1 MSLQGIGFAKSLS
14 KFSIK
19 RLVWPLIWVSGVEK
33 RMVRIELSI
42 LNRRK
47 RISFFKCN
55 SSLEDIKAHGL
66 RIFRLG

>member
-33 RMVRIELSI
+33 RMVRIELST
-42 LNRRK
+42 LKKTK
-47 RISFFKCN
+47 RILFLKCN
-55 SSLEDIKAHGL
+55 CSLVAIKAHGL